1 MVLVF
6 AAIALLLLI
15 AVSGSK
21 LRLKGKILK

>member
-15 AVSGSK
+15 ALSRPK